1 MPFASVDSLP
11 TAVLDPLRGRV
22 TGALA
27 DHPYR
32 PAVPGAVP
40 VSGQVQPTPASALWL
55 MAAGRD
61 CLRTS
66 HAGRLMGEAASLRT
80 VSETDPAVQAAWDSE
95 GDDAVRE
102 PAARP
107 QIPVVSAPPTAR

>member
-1 MPFASVDSLP
+1 M
-11 TAVLDPLRGRV
+11 LDPLWGRV
-22 TGALA
+22 TGGLA
-27 DHPYR
+27 YHPYR

-40 VSGQVQPTPASALWL
+40 VRGQVRPTPASALWL

-66 HAGRLMGEAASLRT
+66 HAVRLMVEAANLRT
-80 VSETDPAVQAAWDSE
+80 VSETDRAVQAAWDAD
-95 GDDAVRE
+95 GDDVVRE
-102 PAARP
+102 PSARP